1 LGVATLAATA
11 IYEFN
16 QSNKVA
22 RQSALDL
29 KDAVVQTTAELLR
42 MSQAKIAVKVDDY
55 QEQLEGINK
64 EREKV
69 KNELTRYSDT
79 RLNLAKS
86 REDGALSFLFPSANS
101 LQKEKNQLLGQL
113 EDLNSAA
120 ERTQQNL
127 INARIAATGKTFAI
141 DTFLPPE
148 QPGNTGPTGDDNN
161 NNPWTG
167 DGGEGKKN
175 KEKVDQFKQLRQQ
188 IEEAHASSLGRINLQ
203 EVESNRQLQDAAK
216 KYGAS
221 DADLQRVLLLNA
233 ENYQKQRLDLAA
245 QYSPVKETLLKE
257 QEGSRELESIFKAR
271 LLTEQE
277 YQTARITLARDTAK
291 ELLQA
296 QADEIA
302 APKLDIAGEV
312 DPLVSLRNQ
321 LAQRQSLL
329 QAYYTGNAISKD
341 QYEMLMQKATK
352 ESADAQYQTSLELY
366 RSQGEMQSLA
376 VGLFETAHERSSN
389 FLTSMLTRTRS
400 FKENMAD
407 LFSSLTQSIIKNLVD
422 MAAQALVTS
431 SVMQTIMGVVGAG
444 VSIAGGVSG
453 AADVG
458 AGTAIQNAG
467 NNFNFQIP
475 GYAKGGVFDSP
486 SLSAYSN
493 QVYDSPQFFAFAKGA
508 GVFGEAGPEAIMP
521 LTRAG
526 DGSLGVRAVGSGQN
540 AGASEGPKVYI
551 TIEGGN
557 TSTQAP
563 SGFEQFGQQIGSFVE
578 KKYRELMAQDMR
590 PGGMVWNAVK
600 GQR

>member
-1 LGVATLAATA
+1 A
-11 IYEFN
+11 I
-16 QSNKVA
+16 
-22 RQSALDL
+22 DL
-29 KDAVVQTTAELLR
+29 KDAVVETSEALMRLSLNQLN
-42 MSQAKIAVKVDDY
+42 VKQFDLEDKYENQVVQRNQLIKEIQDADSRIDSLKGFDPFG
-55 QEQLEGINK
+55 QLEGVTK
-64 EREKV
+64 GQARARADLESV
-69 KNELTRYSDT
+69 NEGLRKTEENIKRVSDAKTLAQLGLSGKITSLTDD
-79 RLNLAKS
+79 LK
-86 REDGALSFLFPSANS
+86 GALSTPP
-101 LQKEKNQLLGQL
+101 KE
-113 EDLNSAA
+113 
-120 ERTQQNL
+120 
-127 INARIAATGKTFAI
+127 
-141 DTFLPPE
+141 
-148 QPGNTGPTGDDNN
+148 
-161 NNPWTG
+161 TG
-167 DGGEGKKN
+167 DGNPWGGDGGTGTGKGSKSQ
-175 KEKVDQFKQLRQQ
+175 VDQFKTLRQQ
-188 IEEAHASSLGRINLQ
+188 IEEAHASSLARINLQ
-203 EVESNRQLQDAAK
+203 EKDSNRELQEAAK
-216 KYGAS
+216 KNGAS
-221 DADLQRVLLLNA
+221 DADLQRVLLMNA

-245 QYSPVKETLLKE
+245 QYSPAQETLRKE
-257 QEGSRELESIFKAR
+257 QEASRDLAELFKAR
-271 LLTEQE
+271 LLDEKE
-277 YQTARITLARDTAK
+277 YQAARITLARDTAK

-296 QADEIA
+296 KADEIA

-312 DPLVSLRNQ
+312 DPLVALRNQ
-321 LAQRQSLL
+321 LTQRQALL
-329 QAYYTGNAISKD
+329 LSYYQSSAISKE
-341 QYEMLMQKATK
+341 QYEMLMKKATK
-352 ESADAQYQTSLELY
+352 DSADSQYQTSLELY
-366 RSQGEMQSLA
+366 RSQGEFQSLA

-407 LFSSLTQSIIKNLVD
+407 LFSSLTQSVIKNLVD

-431 SVMQTIMGVVGAG
+431 TIMQTIMGVVGAG

-526 DGSLGVRAVGSGQN
+526 DGSLGVRAVGGGQN